1 MNNNEGIKVLAIF
14 ISLLLLAG
22 ILIWDVWG
30 NQYQITP
37 TTTTSS
43 EDSLILNEVMTSNKT
58 SFTDEDGDYPDWLE
72 IHNTGSS
79 PINLGGYSLSDRAEK
94 PGKWVFPDII
104 LEPGEYLIVFASGK
118 NRRNGKNSYLH
129 TNFKLKAGGEIL
141 RLYNPQGDIVDQVEI
156 GNMSSDI
163 AWGRNPEKISEWQKM
178 TEATPGF
185 PNDEEGLAAFLE
197 SLKMNKST
205 IFISEVMTSNKTTLT
220 DEDGD
225 YSDWIEIYNKG
236 DEPFDLSGCGL
247 SDDTKDLLQWRFPA
261 VILEPGEHLLVFAS
275 GKDRW
280 DEGTNTYH
288 TNFRLN
294 AMEDTVILSNSKG
307 QIMDQITI
315 KELPPD
321 VSLGR
326 SEEEWEE
333 WITFQTPSPGYP
345 NNEEGQ
351 QSFQKGAM
359 LPSSPIV
366 INEIMASNQSDIK
379 DEDGDH
385 VDWIELYN
393 QGDTPLALK
402 DYGLSDTTKNLVKWR
417 FPDITLEPGQFLV
430 VFASGKDRSDPEG
443 EYLHTNFK
451 LSFAGETLTLADP
464 SGKLLDKLILDQ
476 VPVNLSYGRQ
486 SGKDGFFFFSKSTPG
501 KANTNGYAGF
511 SDEPRFSVSGGI
523 HSKEITLSLDAPSNA
538 SIRYTL
544 DGSVPTLNSQ
554 VYSAPI
560 SIKKTT
566 VVRART
572 FQDGLLASPTATHT
586 YIINENHVLPVVSVS
601 TDPKN
606 LWDRETG
613 IYVMGDGANPEFPH
627 KGANFW
633 QDWEK
638 PIHIE
643 FYDEDGN
650 QGFSMDAGIKIFGA
664 YSRAMPQKSFSVFA
678 RKEYGKERIV
688 YPLFPDKP
696 EMDTFHSIVLRT
708 SGQDAELTKIRDA
721 MMTRLMRDTGV
732 DYQAYRPVVMYL
744 NGEYWGIYNIREKIN
759 KYFLAYNHGIEN
771 PDNIDIIEANH
782 NVKAGDAEHYD
793 ALIDF
798 VKNHDLKVSENYE
811 YVKTQMDVDNYMDYQ
826 IAQMYFANTDN
837 GNIRFWHERS
847 SKGKWR
853 WILYDTDWGF
863 FNVDHDSVWHI
874 INPKGTGVGKMF
886 SNILIRKLLENKEF
900 KEEFIRRFAHH
911 LNNTF
916 STERV
921 IATIDEMAKII
932 EPEMPRDKERWGGSM
947 ESWERQLNKLRNFAK
962 DRPSKLYKFIEKHFN
977 LTQKQ
982 KEMFNVH

>member
-1 MNNNEGIKVLAIF
+1 MFNNEGIKVLAIF
-14 ISLLLLAG
+14 ISLLLLVG

-37 TTTTSS
+37 TTTIS
-43 EDSLILNEVMTSNKT
+43 EGSLIVNEVMTSNKT
-58 SFTDEDGDYPDWLE
+58 TFTDEDGDYPDWLE
-72 IHNTGSS
+72 ILNTGSS
-79 PINLGGYSLSDRAEK
+79 PVNLSGYSLSDRAEK
-94 PGKWVFPDII
+94 PGKWVFPDVV

-118 NRRNGKNSYLH
+118 NRRDETNGYLH
-129 TNFKLKAGGEIL
+129 TNFRLKADGEIV
-141 RLYNPQGDIVDQVEI
+141 RLYDPQGNTVDQVEI
-156 GNMSSDI
+156 GNMPSDV
-163 AWGRNPEKISEWQKM
+163 AWARNPENISEWQKM

-185 PNDEEGLAAFLE
+185 PNNEEGRAAFLE
-197 SLKMNKST
+197 SRKLDNST
-205 IFISEVMTSNKTTLT
+205 IFITEVMTSNRTTLA

-225 YSDWIEIYNKG
+225 FSDWIEIYNKG

-247 SDDTKDLLQWRFPA
+247 SDDPNDLLQWRFPD
-261 VILEPGEHLLVFAS
+261 VILGPGEYVLVFAS

-280 DEGTNTYH
+280 DAETNSFH

-294 AMEDTVILSNSKG
+294 SVEETVILSNAKG
-307 QIMDQITI
+307 QILDQITV
-315 KELPPD
+315 KEVPSD
-321 VSLGR
+321 VSFGR
-326 SEEEWEE
+326 SEEEWET

-351 QSFQKGAM
+351 QSFQEEAM
-359 LPSSPIV
+359 LPSSPII
-366 INEIMASNQSDIK
+366 INEIMASNQTDIT

-385 VDWIELYN
+385 MDWIELYN
-393 QGDTPLALK
+393 QSDKPLALK
-402 DYGLSDTTKNLVKWR
+402 DYALSDSTKNLVKWR
-417 FPDITLEPGQFLV
+417 FPDVTLDPGQFLL
-430 VFASGKDRSDPEG
+430 VFASGKDRRDPEG

-451 LSFAGETLTLADP
+451 LSFAGETLTLADS
-464 SGKLLDKLILDQ
+464 SGNLLDKLILDQ
-476 VPVNLSYGRQ
+476 IPVNLSYGRQ
-486 SGKDGFFFFSKSTPG
+486 AGKNGFFFFEKSTPG
-501 KANTNGYAGF
+501 EANAGGYPGF
-511 SDEPRFSVSGGI
+511 SEEPHFSVAGGI
-523 HSKEITLSLDAPSNA
+523 HSNEITLTLEGPPHA

-554 VYSAPI
+554 EYSAPI

-572 FQDGLLASPTATHT
+572 FQDGLLASSTAIHT

-606 LWDRETG
+606 LWDWKTG

-643 FYDEDGN
+643 YYDEKGN
-650 QGFSMDAGIKIFGA
+650 LGFSQDAGIKVFGA
-664 YSRAMPQKSFSVFA
+664 YSRAMPQKSLAVFA

-696 EMDTFHSIVLRT
+696 ELDTFHSIVLRT

-721 MMTRLMRDTGV
+721 MMTRLIRDTGV
-732 DYQAYRPVVMYL
+732 DYQAYRPVVVYL

-771 PDNIDIIEANH
+771 PDNIDIIEANR
-782 NVKAGDAEHYD
+782 NVKAGSADHYD
-793 ALIDF
+793 ALIEF
-798 VKNHDLKVSENYE
+798 VKSHDMKDPKNYE
-811 YVKTQMDVDNYMDYQ
+811 YVKTQMDVENYMDYQ

-837 GNIRFWHERS
+837 GNIRFWRERS
-847 SKGKWR
+847 PKGKWR

-863 FNVDHDSVWHI
+863 FNVDHDTVWHI

-900 KEEFIRRFAHH
+900 KEEFIRRFAYH
-911 LNNTF
+911 LSHTF
-916 STERV
+916 TTERV
-921 IATIDEMAKII
+921 LATIDEMAKKI

-947 ESWERQLNKLRNFAK
+947 ESWERQLNRLRDFAK
-962 DRPSKLYKFIEKHFN
+962 ERPAKLFKYIDQHFR
-977 LTQKQ
+977 LTQEQ
-982 KEMFNVH
+982 KEMFKIH